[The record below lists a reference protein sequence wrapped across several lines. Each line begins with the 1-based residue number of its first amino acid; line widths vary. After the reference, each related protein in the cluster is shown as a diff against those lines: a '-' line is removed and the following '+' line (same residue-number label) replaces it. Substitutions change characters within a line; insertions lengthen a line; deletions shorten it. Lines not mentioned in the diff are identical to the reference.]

1 MRYKILIIDD
11 TEKDI
16 QRIRNTLTIVLPGMK
31 HSYEAAW
38 CTNPEKC
45 NNLYAYDIYIIDI
58 QMHTGTFGFELAKN
72 INAVSPNASIIFC
85 TNYDNLVFDSWRI
98 HALFFVRK
106 NHLKDDLKDAFLK
119 FESEIP
125 EEKWITVNENHN
137 PVRIPVFRI
146 VYVKAYRNN
155 LTIHMKDK
163 TSHELYCS
171 LKHFLSLEEC
181 ADFIQISRAIAINLK
196 YAKDLSTSTITMYR
210 DIHLPV
216 SRRRLSYVRECFLLR
231 RRDDE
236 KL

>member
-1 MRYKILIIDD
+1 MRYTILIIDD

-16 QRIRNTLTIVLPGMK
+16 QRIRNTLSILLPEMK

-58 QMHTGTFGFELAKN
+58 QMRTGTYGFELAKN
-72 INAVSPNASIIFC
+72 INAVSPDSSIIFC

-98 HALFFVRK
+98 NALFFVRK
-106 NHLKDDLKDAFLK
+106 NHLKTDLKDALIK
-119 FESEIP
+119 FEAKLP
-125 EEKWITVNENHN
+125 EEKWIEVMENHN
-137 PVRIPVFRI
+137 SIRIPVFRI

-155 LTIHMKDK
+155 LTIHMADK
-163 TSHELYCS
+163 TTHELYCS

-181 ADFIQISRAIAINLK
+181 SAFIQISRSIAVNLHLV
-196 YAKDLSTSTITMYR
+196 KDLSGTSITMSQNTQ
-210 DIHLPV
+210 LSV
-216 SRRRLSYVRECFLLR
+216 SRRRLPYVRECFLLR
-231 RRDDE
+231 RRTDE